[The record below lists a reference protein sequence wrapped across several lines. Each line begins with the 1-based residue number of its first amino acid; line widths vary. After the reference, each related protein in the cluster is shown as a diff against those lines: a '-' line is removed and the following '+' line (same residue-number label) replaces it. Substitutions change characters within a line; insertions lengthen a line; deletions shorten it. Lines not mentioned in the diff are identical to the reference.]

1 MKKKLVIVGGA
12 NGVGKTTFA
21 YQYREEFRIDYLG
34 ADAIAEE
41 IKGKNN
47 GDIDVLAGKEFF
59 RRLDAY
65 FVKNQSVIIESTLSG
80 LGLAKQIAKFKEKG
94 YLIHIV
100 YVFLDDVEFCKKRI
114 QFRVKKGGHSV
125 PLVEIERRFTR
136 SLRNFKQVY
145 LPLSDTWQL
154 FYNGLR
160 RPVEVAVSEKG
171 VTMILDEE
179 FYKIFQEI
187 SK

>member
-21 YQYREEFRIDYLG
+21 YQYREEFGIDYLG

-41 IKGKNN
+41 IKGKIKGN
-47 GDIDVLAGKEFF
+47 IDVLAGKEFF
-59 RRLDAY
+59 KRLDAY
-65 FVKNQSVIIESTLSG
+65 FDKNQSVIIESTISG
-80 LGLAKQIAKFKEKG
+80 LGLAKQIAKFKETG
-94 YLIHIV
+94 YLVHIV
-100 YVFLDDVEFCKKRI
+100 YVFLDDVELCKKRI

-136 SLRNFKQVY
+136 SLKNFKQVY

-160 RPVEVAVSEKG
+160 RPVEVAIGEKG
-171 VTMILDEE
+171 QVLILDEE
-179 FYKIFQEI
+179 FFKIFQEI